1 MINRVIYAIVLSLI
15 PFLSHAYAYDW
26 EVDGNY
32 YTLISTSEKT
42 VKFAGTSNSGDL
54 VIPGTITVS
63 GKTLT
68 VVGISQRAFENNG
81 KIQSV
86 TIPETIVTLDEK
98 VMSEGSFEKVI
109 LPENMTFIGVSAFK
123 NCKKLKQINFPQSLL
138 GIGDYAFEGCSSL
151 ESIEEF
157 PPHITSLGVG
167 CFAGSGLKKLKIPS
181 RIIKIRGEYR
191 RSRCFESCNLDTV
204 VFEDSRKPIYI
215 QGVLKNGVN
224 IDSRDE
230 FRDNDHIDYVYI
242 GRNIETT
249 CWYSP
254 VILDGRP
261 DFHSA
266 TTIIWGDSC
275 TSMLVDVQYRSEP
288 YTYSQIVSVACSKM
302 ENAVFGKNLE
312 KIAPFDGMYDGNYLK
327 NIYLRSSTP
336 QPAVGF
342 HHSTYVNG
350 TLYVPRGT
358 LKAYQEADVW
368 KEFWNIVEYDVKEL
382 SSTTYQ
388 KEGVTNSLAKVETKS
403 VQVQSSNGVL
413 TITSEG
419 NTEVTPIKVYNT
431 AGQMVSSSSMTNGM
445 ATLDSNMDS
454 GEIAIVKIGEKSVKI
469 VVK

>member
-1 MINRVIYAIVLSLI
+1 MCAIVLSLI
-15 PFLSHAYAYDW
+15 PLLSHAHDW
-26 EVDGNY
+26 EIDGNY

-42 VKFAGTSNSGDL
+42 VRFDGTSNSGNL
-54 VIPGTITVS
+54 VIPETIMVS

-68 VVGISQRAFENNG
+68 VVDIKKFAFNNNG
-81 KIQSV
+81 KIQNV
-86 TIPETIVTLDEK
+86 TIPKTIVMLGEQA
-98 VMSEGSFEKVI
+98 MSEGSFEKVI
-109 LPENMTFIGVSAFK
+109 LPNNMTSIGKAAFK
-123 NCKKLKQINFPQSLL
+123 DCTKLKQINLPQSLEE
-138 GIGDYAFEGCSSL
+138 IGEYAFSGCSNL
-151 ESIEEF
+151 ESIEL
-157 PPHITSLGVG
+157 PPHITTINDG
-167 CFAGSGLKKLKIPS
+167 CFANTGLKNLNIPS
-181 RIIKIRGEYR
+181 RIIKIYGKGNC
-191 RSRCFESCNLDTV
+191 RCFESCNIDTV
-204 VFEDSRKPIYI
+204 VFEDSREPIYI
-215 QGVLKNGVN
+215 KGF
-224 IDSRDE
+224 SRRGHSDNKGE
-230 FRDNDHIDYVYI
+230 FDNNDHIDYVYI
-242 GRNIETT
+242 GRNINTT
-249 CWYSP
+249 CLYMPS
-254 VILDGRP
+254 VLYGRP
-261 DFHSA
+261 DFDYA

-275 TSMLVDVQYRSEP
+275 TSMLVEVEQYTTNP
-288 YTYSQIVSVACSKM
+288 YYYKYSQAVSVACSKM
-302 ENAVFGKNLE
+302 ENVVFGKNLE
-312 KIAPFDGMYDGNYLK
+312 IIAPFDYWYDGRNLK

-454 GEIAIVKIGEKSVKI
+454 GEIAIVKIGEKSVKV